1 MQAPVHFMV
10 AHKKCSNFTL
20 WQLRQMWTDF
30 NNPFTAAFRDKLQIK
45 LEQNLPPHFKS
56 DATLPWE
63 IWIITCRTL

>member
-1 MQAPVHFMV
+1 
-10 AHKKCSNFTL
+10 
-20 WQLRQMWTDF
+20 MWTDF

-63 IWIITCRTL
+63 I